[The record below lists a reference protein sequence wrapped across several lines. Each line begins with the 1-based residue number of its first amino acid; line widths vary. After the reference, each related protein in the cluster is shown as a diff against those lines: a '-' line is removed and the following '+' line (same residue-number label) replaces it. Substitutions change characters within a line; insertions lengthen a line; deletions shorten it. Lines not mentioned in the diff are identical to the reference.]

1 MSPNN
6 YKQLLI
12 GGVILG
18 SVVFFSNHLLSH
30 AQELPETTGDT
41 SDESLDIIMP
51 SPIPSGQ
58 EQGRQQELTSRQ
70 TITDVIEENSKQ
82 AADDPRSSAIQMI
95 QLQQQNQEEE
105 KGVEILEQQEDEE
118 HEIQEEL
125 EEDDTSTIT
134 SNTIEEEEEEEQNN
148 DQDNNDVEEERQ
160 DNSYDADNDVPLEL
174 PFP

>member
-6 YKQLLI
+6 YKYKQLLI

-18 SVVFFSNHLLSH
+18 SVVFFSNHLLSY
-30 AQELPETTGDT
+30 AQELPERTGDT
-41 SDESLDIIMP
+41 SDESLDIIIP

-82 AADDPRSSAIQMI
+82 AADDPRGSAIQMI

-118 HEIQEEL
+118 QEIQEEL

-134 SNTIEEEEEEEQNN
+134 SNTIEEEELNN
-148 DQDNNDVEEERQ
+148 DQSNDDVEEESQ